1 MTTTNVAPNVTAIT
15 LRPDDDDS
23 PHVYWVQGE
32 TAAALIDAGH
42 NEQDVS
48 QRIINAI
55 NSSPTAIP
63 PVRHSRPP
71 VRHSRESGN
80 LHLLLL
86 TDRFDE
92 HSGGAKTLKSAF
104 PRLTVHAGAADV
116 DAINEHAGHVVDT
129 PLNGGET
136 FDLGG
141 GRTIHAI
148 ATPGHVGGSMCYIL
162 QPDGVL
168 FSGDCVLS
176 RGTTAVHLDQGGDM
190 AAYVDSLQRLADQN
204 ASLLLSFH
212 GPPVADPA
220 AKLAELIGHRNS
232 RDESI
237 LECLRDGVTDV
248 DAMRERLYGAANLE
262 EWRWNAAREQIV
274 AHLIKLTAEGK
285 TAETTPGITYRLP

>member
-1 MTTTNVAPNVTAIT
+1 MTTDVAPNVTAIT

-23 PHVYWVQGE
+23 PHVYVVNGE
-32 TAAALIDAGH
+32 NHTALIDAGH

-48 QRIINAI
+48 DRIIAAL

-63 PVRHSRPP
+63 SLH
-71 VRHSRESGN
+71 HSRESGN
-80 LHLLLL
+80 LTLLL

-92 HSGGAKTLKSAF
+92 HSGGAAALKSAF
-104 PRLTVHAGAADV
+104 PNLTVHAGAADV
-116 DAINEHAGHVVDT
+116 DAINEHAGQVVDM
-129 PLNGGET
+129 PLSGGET

-141 GRTIHAI
+141 GKTIHAI

-162 QPDGVL
+162 QPDGIL

-190 AAYVDSLQRLADQN
+190 AAYVDSLQRLAGQN
-204 ASLLLSFH
+204 ATLLLSFH
-212 GPPVADPA
+212 GPPVTDPA
-220 AKLAELIGHRNS
+220 AKLADLIGHRNS

-237 LECLRDGVTDV
+237 LQCLRDGVTDV
-248 DAMRERLYGAANLE
+248 DAMRDRLYGAANLE

-274 AHLIKLTAEGK
+274 AHLIKLAGEGRVV
-285 TAETTPGITYRLP
+285 ETEAGMTYRLA

>member
-1 MTTTNVAPNVTAIT
+1 MTSEVSPGVVAIT

-23 PHVYWVQGE
+23 PHVYWVPGE
-32 TAAALIDAGH
+32 NGGVLIDAGH
-42 NEQDVS
+42 GEEEVS
-48 QRIINAI
+48 QRVIDALN
-55 NSSPTAIP
+55 TL
-63 PVRHSRPP
+63 R
-71 VRHSRESGN
+71 GN
-80 LHLLLL
+80 DPAPAVLMI
-86 TDRFDE
+86 TDRFNE
-92 HSGGAKTLKSAF
+92 HCGGAATLKAAF
-104 PRLTVHAGAADV
+104 PGMVVHAGAGDI
-116 DAINEHAGHVVDT
+116 DAINEETGGAVDVA
-129 PLNGGET
+129 LNGGEA

-190 AAYVDSLQRLADQN
+190 AAYVASLQKLAEQN
-204 ASLLLSFH
+204 ANLLLSFH
-212 GPPVADPA
+212 GSPVTDPA

-232 RDESI
+232 RDAAI

-274 AHLIKLTAEGK
+274 AHLLKLIGEG
-285 TAETTPGITYRLP
+285 TVTEVEAGNSYRLA